1 MAITKDSIFAA
12 ATDIAA
18 AGGAATLAAVRKAV
32 GGGSYTT
39 ISEALKEWRVIH
51 QQATAPL
58 QEPAPQALSDRL
70 AGVINETWTI
80 ALEMA
85 NDRLNTER
93 AALEQIR
100 IDLEQSRREAV
111 DLADQLSAE
120 LEQAQATIAQQA
132 AREAAT
138 ALDVERMSTE
148 TIRLSG
154 ALAGASE
161 AFHTAQAALTEA
173 HARAEQLAALLDR
186 EQAAR
191 AEAVERAAQAGQE
204 AAVLAARLD
213 DAGRRALEAEA
224 RSAKSE
230 QQALATARE
239 LASANTAVQAG
250 QARLESAAREIEDAR
265 AQAKEARADAK
276 KAGEEA
282 AELRGRMA
290 AAPKSNGEKDAT

>member
-39 ISEALKEWRVIH
+39 ISEALKEWRLVH

-111 DLADQLSAE
+111 DLADQLNVE
-120 LEQAQATIAQQA
+120 LEQAQATIALQA
-132 AREAAT
+132 SREAAT
-138 ALDVERMSTE
+138 ALDVERLDNE
-148 TIRLSG
+148 AIRLSG
-154 ALAGASE
+154 SLAEASE
-161 AFHTAQAALTEA
+161 AARTAQAALTEA
-173 HARAEQLAALLDR
+173 HARAEQLTGLLER
-186 EQAAR
+186 EQLAR
-191 AEAVERAAQAGQE
+191 AEAVERTAQAGQE

-213 DAGRRALEAEA
+213 DAGRRAIETEA
-224 RSAKSE
+224 RAAKLE

-239 LASANTAVQAG
+239 LASANTALQAG
-250 QARLESAAREIEDAR
+250 QARLESAAREIEDATKHT
-265 AQAKEARADAK
+265 KEARDDAK

-282 AELRGRMA
+282 AELRGRLA
-290 AAPKSNGEKDAT
+290 TVPKPSE

>member
-1 MAITKDSIFAA
+1 MAITKETIFTAA
-12 ATDIAA
+12 SGIAA
-18 AGGAATLAAVRKAV
+18 AGGTATLAAVRKAV

-39 ISEALKEWRVIH
+39 ISEALKEWRVSH

-85 NDRLNTER
+85 NERLNAER
-93 AALEQIR
+93 AALEQVR

-111 DLADQLSAE
+111 DLADQLSGE
-120 LEQAQATIAQQA
+120 MEQAQANIALEA
-132 AREAAT
+132 SRGAAT
-138 ALDVERMSTE
+138 ELEVE
-148 TIRLSG
+148 RLSG
-154 ALAGASE
+154 ALAQASE
-161 AFHTAQAALTEA
+161 CARTAQAALAEVHT
-173 HARAEQLAALLDR
+173 RAEQLTTLLER

-191 AEAVERAAQAGQE
+191 AEAVERAAQVGQE

-213 DAGRRALEAEA
+213 DAGRRALDAEA
-224 RSAKSE
+224 KAAKLE
-230 QQALATARE
+230 HQALATARE

-265 AQAKEARADAK
+265 KQAKEAWDDAR

-282 AELRGRMA
+282 AELRGRL
-290 AAPKSNGEKDAT
+290 ATVSV

>member
-1 MAITKDSIFAA
+1 MAITKENIFAA
-12 ATDIAA
+12 AGEIVA

-39 ISEALKEWRVIH
+39 ISEALKEWRLIH

-58 QEPAPQALSDRL
+58 QEQAPQALSDRL

-80 ALEMA
+80 AMDMA

-93 AALEQIR
+93 AALEQVR

-111 DLADQLSAE
+111 DLADQLNTE
-120 LEQAQATIAQQA
+120 LEQAQATITQQA
-132 AREAAT
+132 FTTTAT
-138 ALDVERMSTE
+138 ALDVERLDNE
-148 TIRLSG
+148 VIRLSG

-161 AFHTAQAALTEA
+161 AAHTAQAALVEA
-173 HARAEQLAALLDR
+173 HARAEQLTGLLER

-213 DAGRRALEAEA
+213 DAGRRALDAEA
-224 RSAKSE
+224 RAAKLE

-239 LASANTAVQAG
+239 LASANTAIQAG
-250 QARLESAAREIEDAR
+250 QDRLESAAHEIEEAKM
-265 AQAKEARADAK
+265 QVKEARADAK

-290 AAPKSNGEKDAT
+290 IMTSPGSKTKP

>member
-1 MAITKDSIFAA
+1 MAITKESIFAA
-12 ATDIAA
+12 ATDIAT

-80 ALEMA
+80 ALDMA

-111 DLADQLSAE
+111 DLADQLNVE
-120 LEQAQATIAQQA
+120 LEQAQATIALQA
-132 AREAAT
+132 STAAAT
-138 ALDVERMSTE
+138 AMDVERLDSE
-148 TIRLSG
+148 VIRLSG

-161 AFHTAQAALTEA
+161 AAHTAQAALSEA
-173 HARAEQLAALLDR
+173 HARAEQLTGLLER

-191 AEAVERAAQAGQE
+191 SEAVERAAQAGQE

-213 DAGRRALEAEA
+213 DAGRRATEIEA
-224 RSAKSE
+224 RAAKLE
-230 QQALATARE
+230 QQALATTRE
-239 LASANTAVQAG
+239 LASANAAVQAG
-250 QARLESAAREIEDAR
+250 QARLESAAREIEEAR
-265 AQAKEARADAK
+265 KQAKEARADAK

-282 AELRGRMA
+282 AELRGRLA
-290 AAPKSNGEKDAT
+290 AMEQPKARGK

>member
-1 MAITKDSIFAA
+1 MAITKENIFTAA
-12 ATDIAA
+12 SGIAA

-39 ISEALKEWRVIH
+39 ISEALKEWRVSH
-51 QQATAPL
+51 QQATPPL

-85 NDRLNTER
+85 NERLNGER
-93 AALEQIR
+93 AALEQVR

-111 DLADQLSAE
+111 DLADQLSIE
-120 LEQAQATIAQQA
+120 VEQAQATIDLQA

-138 ALDVERMSTE
+138 ALDVERMGSE
-148 TIRLSG
+148 AAELSG

-161 AFHTAQAALTEA
+161 AAHTAQAALTEA
-173 HARAEQLAALLDR
+173 HARAEQLTGLLER
-186 EQAAR
+186 EQVAR

-213 DAGRRALEAEA
+213 DAGRRAVEAEA
-224 RSAKSE
+224 RAAKAE

-239 LASANTAVQAG
+239 LASANAAVQAG

-265 AQAKEARADAK
+265 KQAKEARADAR

-282 AELRGRMA
+282 AELRGKMA
-290 AAPKSNGEKDAT
+290 VTRKPAAK

>member
-138 ALDVERMSTE
+138 ALDVERMSTG
-148 TIRLSG
+148 LSG

-265 AQAKEARADAK
+265 AQAKEARADAR

>member
-1 MAITKDSIFAA
+1 MAITKESIFAA
-12 ATDIAA
+12 ATEIAA
-18 AGGAATLAAVRKAV
+18 TGAAATLAAVRKAV

-39 ISEALKEWRVIH
+39 ISEALKEWRLIH

-85 NDRLNTER
+85 NDRLKAER

-111 DLADQLSAE
+111 DLADQLNVE
-120 LEQAQATIAQQA
+120 LEQAQATIALQA
-132 AREAAT
+132 STAAAT
-138 ALDVERMSTE
+138 ALDVERMDSE
-148 TIRLSG
+148 VIRLSG

-161 AFHTAQAALTEA
+161 AAHTAQAALSEA
-173 HARAEQLAALLDR
+173 HARAEQLTALLDR

-213 DAGRRALEAEA
+213 DAGRRAVEIEA
-224 RSAKSE
+224 RAAKAV
-230 QQALATARE
+230 QQALSTARE

-250 QARLESAAREIEDAR
+250 QARLESAARELD
-265 AQAKEARADAK
+265 DAK
-276 KAGEEA
+276 KAAAAARLAATKAGEEA

-290 AAPKSNGEKDAT
+290 ATRKPAAK